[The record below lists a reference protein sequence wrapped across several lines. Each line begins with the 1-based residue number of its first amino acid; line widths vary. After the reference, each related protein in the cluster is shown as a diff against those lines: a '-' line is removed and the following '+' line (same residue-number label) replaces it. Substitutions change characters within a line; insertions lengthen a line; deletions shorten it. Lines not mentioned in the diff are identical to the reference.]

1 MKKNIK
7 KISILLAV
15 LAFAMLFKCSEATPV
30 GGVEDKVMVDYY
42 TTDSGEEA
50 ILVSPNKNFS
60 ANLPEGNTDS
70 YKPNRLYLKDLDSFL
85 TENSIEIKS
94 IVGKDVSS
102 NESPELFTGDVLV
115 DQAGKER
122 KLILC
127 GDTDGNNICS
137 TDYKTIVHVYLRDE
151 QSGKIS
157 EVQKVAANLY
167 DADDY
172 LNVFDINRM
181 VKKYLYYDGSNSN
194 NTNIIGD
201 TLLYSWSNNSGG
213 DNPNPGEYGISLD
226 TEGDTNETV
235 VGGTLKVIATIT
247 PSSADQSVT
256 FESGDTNIATVDDNG
271 IVTGVSAG
279 RTTITARSKT
289 IQNPET
295 GKYISSTI
303 NIVVKEEIIHVTNLD
318 IEIDN
323 KQLQVGE
330 TAQITA
336 TVTPSNATYQTVVFA
351 SENENIATVDQ
362 TGKIT
367 AVAPGT
373 ATITATI
380 PEETGMTPIKREVI
394 VSDIKITNIDLNPY
408 TTVLV
413 EGETHQLTVAIT
425 PENATN
431 KTINWTSSDESIA
444 TVDSTG
450 LVTTHSAGVVTIT
463 GRTTDGSEEKVEA
476 NITVISENE

>member
-1 MKKNIK
+1 MFWYKRVI
-7 KISILLAV
+7 
-15 LAFAMLFKCSEATPV
+15 
-30 GGVEDKVMVDYY
+30 DKY
-42 TTDSGEEA
+42 TVRDDQ
-50 ILVSPNKNFS
+50 L
-60 ANLPEGNTDS
+60 GNT
-70 YKPNRLYLKDLDSFL
+70 L
-85 TENSIEIKS
+85 
-94 IVGKDVSS
+94 
-102 NESPELFTGDVLV
+102 LF
-115 DQAGKER
+115 
-122 KLILC
+122 
-127 GDTDGNNICS
+127 
-137 TDYKTIVHVYLRDE
+137 
-151 QSGKIS
+151 
-157 EVQKVAANLY
+157 
-167 DADDY
+167 
-172 LNVFDINRM
+172 
-181 VKKYLYYDGSNSN
+181 
-194 NTNIIGD
+194 
-201 TLLYSWSNNSGG
+201 SWSNNSGG

-256 FESGDTNIATVDDNG
+256 FESGNTNIATVDDNG

-295 GKYISSTI
+295 GEYISSTI

-323 KQLQVGE
+323 KLLQVGE

-351 SENENIATVDQ
+351 SENEDIATVDQ

-373 ATITATI
+373 AVITATI
-380 PEETGMTPIKREVI
+380 PEETGMTPIRREVI
-394 VSDIKITNIDLNPY
+394 VSEIKITNIDLNPY
-408 TTVLV
+408 TTVIV

-463 GRTTDGSEEKVEA
+463 GRTTDGSEMKVEA

>member
-1 MKKNIK
+1 MKKIIK
-7 KISILLAV
+7 RISILLV
-15 LAFAMLFKCSEATPV
+15 VFAFAMLFKCSEATKV
-30 GGVEDKVMVDYY
+30 GGADDKIMADVY
-42 TTDSGEEA
+42 TMDSGKEA
-50 ILVSPNKNFS
+50 ILVSPNKGFKATSNNNLYKSDLEAFFN
-60 ANLPEGNTDS
+60 ANGIQIASIKN
-70 YKPNRLYLKDLDSFL
+70 KDMGAALA
-85 TENSIEIKS
+85 
-94 IVGKDVSS
+94 
-102 NESPELFTGDVLV
+102 TGDVLIDSNNNEKV
-115 DQAGKER
+115 
-122 KLILC
+122 LILC
-127 GDTDGNNICS
+127 GDTDGNGEICRVS
-137 TDYKTIVHVYLRDE
+137 DYKVIINDYIQIAKANE
-151 QSGKIS
+151 N
-157 EVQKVAANLY
+157 QKVAANLY
-167 DADDY
+167 NGDNR
-172 LNVFDINRM
+172 LNVFDIKR
-181 VKKYLYYDGSNSN
+181 VIDKYTVRDDQLGN
-194 NTNIIGD
+194 
-201 TLLYSWSNNSGG
+201 TLLFSWSNNSGG

-256 FESGDTNIATVDDNG
+256 FESGDTSIATVNDNG

-295 GKYISSTI
+295 GEYISSTI

-323 KQLQVGE
+323 KLLQVGK

-362 TGKIT
+362 TGRIT

-373 ATITATI
+373 AVITATI
-380 PEETGMTPIKREVI
+380 PEETGMTPIRREVI
-394 VSDIKITNIDLNPY
+394 VSDIKITNIDINPY

-463 GRTTDGSEEKVEA
+463 GRTTDGSEMKVEA